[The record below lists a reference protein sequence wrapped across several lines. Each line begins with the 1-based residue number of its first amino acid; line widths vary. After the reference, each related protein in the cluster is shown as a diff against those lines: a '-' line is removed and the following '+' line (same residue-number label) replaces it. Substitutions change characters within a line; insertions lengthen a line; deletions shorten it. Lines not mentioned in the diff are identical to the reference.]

1 MSESEQDTSASDSSH
16 ESSDIEDI
24 GEVLP
29 MVDPYDGEPLASSS
43 DEEGGARGENHE
55 ADEDGILYA
64 TLEARFR
71 GIEAVDSW

>member
-1 MSESEQDTSASDSSH
+1 MSESERDTSASHSSQ
-16 ESSDIEDI
+16 ESSDMEDI

-29 MVDPYDGEPLASSS
+29 IVDPYDGKPLASSS
-43 DEEGGARGENHE
+43 DEEGGARRENHK